1 MSPTPTQKSS
11 PWRDFWRQFRRDRL
25 AILGMMVVFLL
36 ALVALAAPFLAGD
49 VPIYMVKAGKV
60 YWVPN
65 VVSYSTLEAENFYAN
80 ADRWK
85 PGPDERAIVPP
96 IPFGP
101 ERQDLLRRLEPPSRV
116 HPLGTDDRGRDVL
129 SRMIWGARISLS
141 VGLVAVGIAVIIG
154 VFLGVLAGYY
164 GGRTDAVI
172 LRLIEITLTVPSFF
186 LILAVMALFTPSIF
200 LIMLVLGL
208 TSWPTDARL
217 VRGEFLKQKQQDYVA
232 AARATGLGDFR
243 IMFRHILPNAISP
256 VWVSAAFGIAGA
268 VVTESALSFLGFG
281 VPPPTASWGELL
293 KQSQSHWREAWWL
306 VTFPGVAIFVT
317 VVAFN
322 LVGQGLRDALDP
334 RLRQ

>member
-1 MSPTPTQKSS
+1 MATATQKSS
-11 PWRDFWRQFRRDRL
+11 PWRDFWRQYRRDWL
-25 AILGMMVVFLL
+25 AVLGLIVVVLLSLL
-36 ALVALAAPFLAGD
+36 ALFVPFIAGD
-49 VPIYMVKAGKV
+49 IPIYMVKAGKA
-60 YWVPN
+60 YWLPN
-65 VVSYSTLEAENFYAN
+65 IIQYDALQAENFYAN

-85 PGPDERAIVPP
+85 PGPEERAIIPP
-96 IPFGP
+96 IPFGS
-101 ERQDLLRRLEPPSRV
+101 ERQDLLHRLEAPSRT
-116 HPLGTDDRGRDVL
+116 HLLGTDDRGRDVL
-129 SRMIWGARISLS
+129 SRMLWGARIALS
-141 VGLVAVGIAVIIG
+141 VGLVAVGIAVLIG
-154 VFLGVLAGYY
+154 VFLGMLAGYY
-164 GGRTDAVI
+164 GGVTDAVI

-186 LILAVMALFTPSIF
+186 LILAVMALFPPSIF
-200 LIMLVLGL
+200 LIMIVLGL
-208 TSWPTDARL
+208 TAWPTDARL

-232 AARATGLGDFR
+232 AAQATGLGDFR

-268 VVTESALSFLGFG
+268 VVTESSLSFLGFG